1 MWGSEVIQIKLLLLI
16 SAWTYV
22 FLKIHFFKFDVFW
35 LFLLLVFLFTY
46 AVWDRNFICFV
57 YFVSWLIKWWQ
68 MLLLRRLCFLLLSLR
83 RNRFLRWRS
92 VLLQISFDFVVIL
105 FCINS
110 DHNYIFVFVRRLLFP
125 LSLRFLLF
133 LNNIFRL
140 LLSSTIK
147 YRPRT
152 NSKFHRI
159 QFRLYFSHISLHQ
172 VKSFLMFSF
181 SFGFVIR
188 YEFYLLS

>member
-16 SAWTYV
+16 TAWTYI
-22 FLKIHFFKFDVFW
+22 FIEIHFFKFDVFF
-35 LFLLLVFLFTY
+35 LFLLLVFLFSF
-46 AVWDRNFICFV
+46 AVWRWYRNFICFV

-68 MLLLRRLCFLLLSLR
+68 MLLLLRWFGFFLLSLW
-83 RNRFLRWRS
+83 RNRFLRWWS
-92 VLLQISFDFVVIL
+92 VLLQISFDFIVIL

-110 DHNYIFVFVRRLLFP
+110 DHNNIFVFVRRLLFP
-125 LSLRFLLF
+125 LSLRLLLF

-147 YRPRT
+147 NRPRT

-159 QFRLYFSHISLHQ
+159 QFRLYFCHISLHQ

-188 YEFYLLS
+188 Y